1 MGIINNA
8 FSWILGVQKRS
19 IADLD
24 VAEMSLKLRATA
36 RLRDS
41 WEREIKA
48 ASKEYEKNVSVEE
61 NAKRS
66 PIDRKLALQ
75 KGTIIAKRIKTLTSA
90 VNMLNKMSGVVEQLK
105 LLKKFYEDL
114 SSTMAL
120 PRGMS
125 VEDLVRQVYA
135 MSDTMAEKKGE
146 IDDLLSSIDS
156 ANAAISDATGDSEIE
171 KLVSELNSL
180 YDEYNTKLA
189 MNDDE
194 AAEQVREKI
203 QLKQAEID
211 RQTGASV
218 LV

>member
-1 MGIINNA
+1 MGIMKEA
-8 FSWILGVQKRS
+8 FGWILGVQKKS

-24 VAEMSLKLRATA
+24 VSAMGMKLRATS
-36 RLRDS
+36 RLRDV
-41 WEREIKA
+41 WELEIKK
-48 ASKEYEKNVSVEE
+48 ASKEYEKYVSVEE

-75 KGTIIAKRIKTLTSA
+75 KGGIVAKRIKTLTSA

-105 LLKKFYEDL
+105 LLKQFYQDL
-114 SSTMAL
+114 STTMSM
-120 PRGMS
+120 PRGIS
-125 VEDLVRQVYA
+125 VEELVRQVYE
-135 MSDTMAEKKGE
+135 MSDVMAEKKGE

-156 ANAAISDATGDSEIE
+156 ANSAISDATGDSEIE

-189 MNDDE
+189 MNENE

-211 RQTGASV
+211 RQTGATA